1 MKYPAVIL
9 AGGSST
15 RLGGGDKC
23 LLPLGRAS
31 ILAEIINILVP
42 QVSGIA
48 INSNSDPHLFDETG
62 LDVFCDVMPGRLGPL
77 AGILTAM
84 QWAQTSGAS
93 HVLTVAC
100 DTPFLPRDLGARLVA
115 CAHGDVVVAA
125 SAGRIHPTVGLW
137 AVRYAEKLKHDLEN
151 GTRRVHGWLETV
163 PFTVVEFS
171 CDPVDPF
178 WNINTH
184 SDWEAAV
191 LSRHN
196 VGHLAQDRSIFPAKA
211 GGKPEGP
218 GDWPSSP

>member
-23 LLPLGRAS
+23 LLPLGNAS
-31 ILAEIINILVP
+31 ILAETINALVP
-42 QVSGIA
+42 QVSSIA
-48 INSNSDPHLFDETG
+48 INSNSDPRLFDETG
-62 LDVFCDVMPGRLGPL
+62 LEVFCDVMPGRLGPL
-77 AGILTAM
+77 AGILSAM
-84 QWAQTSGAS
+84 QWAQALGAS

-100 DTPFLPRDLGARLVA
+100 DTPFLPRDLATRLVTGA
-115 CAHGDVVVAA
+115 WDDIAVAA

-137 AVRYAEKLKHDLEN
+137 PVRHAEKLKHDLVN

-163 PFTVVEFS
+163 PFAVVEFL

-184 SDWEAAV
+184 SDWEAAARRV
-191 LSRHN
+191 QNRPNS
-196 VGHLAQDRSIFPAKA
+196 PAKA
-211 GGKPEGP
+211 SVKPENP
-218 GDWPSSP
+218 GDWPSNP